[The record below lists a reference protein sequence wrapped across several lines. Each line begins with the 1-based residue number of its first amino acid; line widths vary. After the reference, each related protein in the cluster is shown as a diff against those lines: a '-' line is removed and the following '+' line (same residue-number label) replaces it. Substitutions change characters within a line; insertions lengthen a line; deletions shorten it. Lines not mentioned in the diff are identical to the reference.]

1 MATRVRTTSPG
12 LRLQIGASVLSGA
25 RAVDTRLVKARLES
39 FERVHRGYVNAQR
52 KVDAAESQLRGAQ
65 ARLAECDATQDEAVI
80 ALAGALIGEGQ
91 PYTNAFEAFGVPAPK
106 TLTRLPSAQA
116 VEAVHQ
122 LVAAVQRSKGISEA
136 TLKAA
141 EAADKAA
148 GVVEEALAPIAKLQD
163 NVRHARR
170 MRDALGQGWESAL
183 AALRHDARSAAY
195 EGATELYTVLFP
207 PPRAATK
214 SKTPEEPT
222 TPATEPPAAVTN
234 AA

>member
-25 RAVDTRLVKARLES
+25 RGIDTRPVKARLES
-39 FERVHRGYVNAQR
+39 FERVHRGYVAAQR
-52 KVDAAESQLRGAQ
+52 KVDVAESQLRDAQ

-106 TLTRLPSAQA
+106 TLTRLRSPEA
-116 VEAVHQ
+116 VAAVHQ

-170 MRDALGQGWESAL
+170 VRDAQGQGWESAL
-183 AALRHDARSAAY
+183 AALRLDARSAAY
-195 EGATELYTVLFP
+195 EGAPDLYTALFP
-207 PPRAATK
+207 PPRPAAK

-222 TPATEPPAAVTN
+222 TTVTEPPPAATN